1 MKQGKPVEPYHV
13 FLSGPGGVGKSHVI
27 RLIHSDTLR
36 FLKLSATSL
45 QPDGVAV
52 LTDFHL
58 KFNCI
63 NTTSISDNNMSG
75 LETVRLEST
84 LK

>member
-1 MKQGKPVEPYHV
+1 MKQGKPYHV

-36 FLKLSATSL
+36 FLKLSATL

-63 NTTSISDNNMSG
+63 NTTSISDNNMPG